1 MWMEHKPIN
10 NLHFLDTRIYLKLSY
25 QNKTMNN
32 KVNNLKHG
40 NLLLYTLKL
49 KLQHSILKIIRKSQL
64 QILIKGDAGI
74 IINSIKT

>member
-1 MWMEHKPIN
+1 
-10 NLHFLDTRIYLKLSY
+10 
-25 QNKTMNN
+25 MNN

-49 KLQHSILKIIRKSQL
+49 KLQYSILKIIRKSQL